1 MRNDVLRSLAYA
13 LIPLGVLILA
23 ASLACVLAYVA
34 CQFFSDC
41 ALAKVIDKITQALLV
56 LSIFPAMMVLKIKR
70 KALGFAVRTIFLK
83 QLVLGFLLGIITL
96 LPVFAVLYGLQ
107 ISVIDQTQPW
117 TVLWCVQK
125 SAVALGLALLISL
138 IEEPLF
144 RGLLLLSF
152 RRSISVLAA
161 VGLSAG
167 YYAVLHFLKTT
178 TVIPEAERSFSSGFQ
193 LLWMAFGNVLN
204 PDIFSALLALVMVG
218 IFLAFIRINY
228 PASLGVCIG
237 CHTGWVWLIKMNK
250 SFFNTDFT
258 AEYAFLVSPYDG
270 VIGYLVAAWLAVV
283 ILFFVSVRM
292 QAKKRKQPQ
301 LRLS

>member
-1 MRNDVLRSLAYA
+1 MSSYLLRSFVYA
-13 LIPLGVLILA
+13 LIPFAVLVLA
-23 ASLACVLAYVA
+23 ASLACVFAYIA
-34 CQFFSDC
+34 CQFVGDC

-70 KALGFAVRTIFLK
+70 KALGFAPRTLFLK
-83 QLVLGFLLGIITL
+83 QLALGFLLGIVTL
-96 LPVFAVLYGLQ
+96 LPVFAILYGLH
-107 ISVIDQTQPW
+107 ISVIDLTQSW

-125 SAVALGLALLISL
+125 SGLALLLALLISL

-144 RGLLLLSF
+144 RGILLVSF
-152 RRSISVLAA
+152 KRSISVFAA
-161 VGLSAG
+161 ISLSAG

-204 PDIFSALLALVMVG
+204 PEIISALLALVMVG

-250 SFFNTDFT
+250 SFFNTDVT
-258 AEYAFLVSPYDG
+258 ADYAFLVSPYDG
-270 VIGYLVAAWLAVV
+270 VIGYLVAGWLAV
-283 ILFFVSVRM
+283 ILLCLVGLRQLV
-292 QAKKRKQPQ
+292 KKRKP
-301 LRLS
+301 LLHLS